1 MNARDAILNAVRAAR
16 PTPVALPSVDVART
30 EFPQRDGDVVRRFL
44 AAARAGGAD
53 VVEGERGAVARLV
66 HRVAPEATWVMSAVP
81 SVSSTVSPLAD
92 ARTLADLEL
101 CVCEAVIGVAE
112 NGAMWLPLS
121 RLGSRASAFLA
132 EHVVVLL
139 DRSAIVPDLHDA
151 YERID
156 VAGEA
161 FGFFVAGPS
170 KTADI
175 EQSLVIGAHGPKR
188 LTVIVV

>member
-1 MNARDAILNAVRAAR
+1 MSARDSILNAVRVAR
-16 PTPVALPSVDVART
+16 PVPVALPDIDAART
-30 EFPQRDGDVVRRFL
+30 AFPPRDGDVVRRFL
-44 AAARAGGAD
+44 DAARAGGVD
-53 VVEGERGAVARLV
+53 IVEGERGAVARLV
-66 HRVAPEATWVMSAVP
+66 QRVAPEATRVMSAVP
-81 SVSSTVSPLAD
+81 SVPSTVSPSAD

-101 CVCEAVIGVAE
+101 CVCEAMIGVAE

-121 RLGSRASAFLA
+121 RLGARASAFLA
-132 EHVVVLL
+132 EHVVVVL
-139 DRSAIVPDLHDA
+139 DRSAVVPDLHDA

-188 LTVIVV
+188 LTMILV

>member
-1 MNARDAILNAVRAAR
+1 MNARDMILNAVRTARPAPIALPDIDAAR
-16 PTPVALPSVDVART
+16 AA
-30 EFPQRDGDVVRRFL
+30 FPPLDGDVVQRFL
-44 AAARAGGAD
+44 AAVRAGGAD
-53 VVEGERGAVARLV
+53 IVEGERSAVARLV
-66 HRVAPEATWVMSAVP
+66 QRVAPQARRVMSAVP
-81 SVSSTVSPLAD
+81 SVPNTVSPSAD

-101 CVCEAVIGVAE
+101 CVCEAMIGVAE

-121 RLGSRASAFLA
+121 RLGTRAAAFLA

-139 DRSAIVPDLHDA
+139 DRSAVVSDLHYA

-156 VAGEA
+156 VAREV

-188 LTVIVV
+188 LTVILV